1 MIRRSLAWS
10 LVAVAG
16 LWLAACSSSGSAVVP
31 PDATIGPRTAASGAA
46 SDGAALNAASRAR
59 NRTFRIVTL
68 GDSYTYGSGTD
79 APRRD
84 GWPAQMAAAM
94 AQRADMHIYLRNL
107 AEESSNSELVREDQL
122 GLVEGQEPDVV
133 TLQVGVND
141 IIGNEAEGY
150 AGNVGAILDEL
161 LRILEPEQIFAI
173 TTPDHTLTEWGRA
186 RGTHEAVVALNA
198 SLREEATVRGIK
210 VIDIGPINER
220 VVIDQSLLMQS
231 DPPKPYPTA
240 KQYAGWA
247 EAIGPHVYEA
257 LLSAQ
262 P

>member
-1 MIRRSLAWS
+1 MVRRSLAPS

-16 LWLAACSSSGSAVVP
+16 LWLAACSSSGSALAP
-31 PDATIGPRTAASGAA
+31 PDASAKPRTAASEAA
-46 SDGAALNAASRAR
+46 ADGVVNAAGRAPT
-59 NRTFRIVTL
+59 RTFRIVTL
-68 GDSYTYGSGTD
+68 GDSYTFGSGTD

-94 AQRADMHIYLRNL
+94 AQRANLRIYLRNL

-141 IIGNEAEGY
+141 IIGNEAEAYG
-150 AGNVGAILDEL
+150 GNIGAIFDEL
-161 LRILEPEQIFAI
+161 LRTLEPEQIFAI

-186 RGTHEAVVALNA
+186 RGTHEAVVALNE
-198 SLREEATVRGIK
+198 SLREEATARGIE

-220 VVIDQSLLMQS
+220 VAIDDSLLMQS

-247 EAIGPHVYEA
+247 EAIGPHVYDA
-257 LLSAQ
+257 LLNAQ

>member
-1 MIRRSLAWS
+1 MVRRSLAWS
-10 LVAVAG
+10 LVAAAG
-16 LWLAACSSSGSAVVP
+16 LSLAACSSSGSAVAP
-31 PDATIGPRTAASGAA
+31 PDASDRARTAASESAA
-46 SDGAALNAASRAR
+46 DGAINAAGRAR

-94 AQRADMHIYLRNL
+94 AQRADMRIYLRNL
-107 AEESSNSELVREDQL
+107 AQESSNSELVREDQL
-122 GLVEGQEPDVV
+122 GQVEGQEPDVV

-150 AGNVGAILDEL
+150 ARNVGAIFDEL
-161 LRILEPEQIFAI
+161 LRIVEPEQIFAI

-186 RGTHEAVVALNA
+186 RGTHEAVVALNER
-198 SLREEATVRGIK
+198 LREEAAARGIE

-220 VVIDQSLLMQS
+220 VAIDGSLLIQS

-247 EAIGPHVYEA
+247 EAIGPHVYDA
-257 LLSAQ
+257 LLSVR
-262 P
+262 PE